1 MFRGRLRFQAGKAC
15 GNNDHGRRNGGN
27 EILSCRGAAAVMGGQ
42 QHIGR
47 GEGMVLH
54 QLALALDADVGG
66 KKETAGTEL
75 QAEHQAPVI
84 GRPGGTVI
92 KKAGHTQAFKPQAL
106 VLLQYV
112 SGLGEVQRCAFFL
125 N

>member
-1 MFRGRLRFQAGKAC
+1 MR
-15 GNNDHGRRNGGN
+15 
-27 EILSCRGAAAVMGGQ
+27 GQ
-42 QHIGR
+42 QHIGT
-47 GEGMVLH
+47 GQGTVLH
-54 QLALALDADVGG
+54 QPALALGADVGG
-66 KKETAGTEL
+66 KKKTAGTEL
-75 QAEHQAPVI
+75 QAEHETPVI

-92 KKAGHTQAFKPQAL
+92 KKAGHTQAFKPQTL